1 VAPVDIADRFRRI
14 VEDGIGRGDESVLEA
29 YVAPDAV
36 EHQRGNPPGLEG
48 AKGVSRAL
56 HRWMSDF
63 SLTVED
69 IAVAGDLVWT
79 RNRARGVNSGSVMGF
94 GPTGDAVEVDV
105 IDIGRFADGKLVEHW
120 GIADQ
125 MGLLLQVGFDP
136 RAAAPSRDEAAH
148 PEVVGPERV

>member
-1 VAPVDIADRFRRI
+1 MAAIDIADRFRRI

-29 YVAPDAV
+29 YIAPDVV
-36 EHQRGNPPGLEG
+36 EHQRGNQPGLEG
-48 AKGVSRAL
+48 AKGVAWAL

-69 IAVAGDLVWT
+69 IAISGDVVWT
-79 RNRARGVNSGSVMGF
+79 RNRARGVNTGSVMGF
-94 GPTGDAVEVDV
+94 GPTGGPVEADV
-105 IDIGRFADGKLVEHW
+105 IDIGRFEDGKLVEHW

-136 RAAAPSRDEAAH
+136 RAAAPSRTT
-148 PEVVGPERV
+148 PRP